1 MAAIAVW
8 QLSIEP
14 QTNEWNILKFVPCL
28 LRGRLM
34 RTSRDP
40 CVEKAYQ
47 KKIAYD
53 RTMIVYKLLVYIS
66 LYAFPNHK
74 APVESSCMGS

>member
-1 MAAIAVW
+1 MI
-8 QLSIEP
+8 
-14 QTNEWNILKFVPCL
+14 
-28 LRGRLM
+28 
-34 RTSRDP
+34 TSRDP

-66 LYAFPNHK
+66 LYVFPNHK